1 MKMKLF
7 SSFTMNK
14 ADIEARINAWL
25 EQNPDVKVM
34 DIKQSCYYS
43 FWGASPLFITVWYE
57 ALEKVPQKGQ

>member
-1 MKMKLF
+1 
-7 SSFTMNK
+7 MNK